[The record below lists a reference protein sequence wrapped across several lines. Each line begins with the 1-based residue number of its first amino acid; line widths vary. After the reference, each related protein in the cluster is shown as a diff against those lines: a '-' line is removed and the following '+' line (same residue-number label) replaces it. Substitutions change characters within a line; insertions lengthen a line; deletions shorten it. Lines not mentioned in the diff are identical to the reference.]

1 MTRTPWWVLLVSALA
16 PVLLIGGWSVAER
29 LQPPT
34 YDSVRD
40 TISFLAGRGATD
52 RWFMTVA
59 IAGLGACYVVVAFGL
74 RAVSMPGRVILAIGG
89 IGTILVSALPL
100 PHVGTSQSH
109 GTAAAV
115 GFVALTI
122 WPLATLRRNRP
133 GTPWALRIPVG
144 IAATAVLIAL
154 VSWFGVSLLS
164 HDLVGVSER
173 TAAAAEALWPLIVVI
188 SVRAVMFRPEVGIGS
203 ERAGSVQPGSERAG
217 SEQTRTDQA
226 RNALA
231 ENEPTR
237 RL

>member
-1 MTRTPWWVLLVSALA
+1 MTRTPWWVLLAAATA

-52 RWFMTVA
+52 RWLMTVA
-59 IAGLGACYVVVAFGL
+59 IAALGACYVVIALGL
-74 RAVSMPGRVILAIGG
+74 RAVSTPGRVVLAIGG
-89 IGTILVSALPL
+89 IGTIFVSALPL

-122 WPLATLRRNRP
+122 WPLATLRRDGP
-133 GTPWALRIPVG
+133 TTPWALRTPVG
-144 IAATAVLIAL
+144 IAVTAVLIGL
-154 VSWFGVSLLS
+154 VTWFGICLLS

-173 TAAAAEALWPLIVVI
+173 AAAAAESLWPLIVVL
-188 SVRAVMFRPEVGIGS
+188 SARALYRS
-203 ERAGSVQPGSERAG
+203 ERGLARAPARAEADEAG
-217 SEQTRTDQA
+217 A
-226 RNALA
+226 RS
-231 ENEPTR
+231 TSSR
-237 RL
+237 